1 MVEIGQLKEYI
12 REEVRSCQE
21 RLADF
26 KQALH
31 AGEANLREL
40 QGRVEAWVKD
50 LDLDDI
56 EIHRGEAHHSLEK
69 YDETFEIT
77 LQVLT
82 ITFGSCKLHVEPEE
96 QYLHGNRILLYAS
109 SDEDDIKEIIESE
122 GKYYFTDLQ
131 FGQKRDLSKYTE
143 LDETVFYKLLYA
155 WLRS

>member
-1 MVEIGQLKEYI
+1 MVEIAQLKEYI
-12 REEVRSCQE
+12 REEVHSCQK

-26 KQALH
+26 NQSLH
-31 AGEANLREL
+31 AGEASLREL
-40 QGRVEAWVKD
+40 QSRVEAWVKD

-56 EIHRGEAHHSLEK
+56 EIHHTEVHHTLEK

-82 ITFGSCKLHVEPEE
+82 ITLGSCKLHVEPEE

-122 GKYYFTDLQ
+122 GKYHFTDLQ
-131 FGQKRDLSKYTE
+131 FGQKRDLSKYAE
-143 LDETVFYKLLYA
+143 LDETAFYKLLYA

>member
-1 MVEIGQLKEYI
+1 MIEIAQLKEHI
-12 REEVRSCQE
+12 KDEVLLCQE
-21 RLADF
+21 RLANF
-26 KQALH
+26 KQALK
-31 AGEANLREL
+31 AGEANLRAL
-40 QGRVEAWVKD
+40 QSHIEEWVNA
-50 LDLDDI
+50 LDIDDI
-56 EIHRGEAHHSLEK
+56 EIHHAEANHTLEK

-96 QYLHGNRILLYAS
+96 QYLHGNRILMYAS